1 MPDEVMVGMAG
12 AWYREPVLGLDPGTV
27 CDRSCAQQQ
36 KWRRRR
42 CAAAVLL

>member
-1 MPDEVMVGMAG
+1 MISRTRG
-12 AWYREPVLGLDPGTV
+12 LGLDPGAV
-27 CDRSCAQQQ
+27 CDRSSAQQE